1 MTMDFRLAMHRALAP
16 LLAAGVSAGVVTAV
30 AAAPAP
36 IAEPAPVNRL
46 PQALGL
52 GFERWSL
59 PAGEKVGMVHGHLMF
74 EVAPDWWVGPSV
86 LGAASGQ
93 RGGWFVGGLSVQRP
107 LTLWPGRL
115 WLLPSLTA
123 GGGGG
128 AAAPVGSG
136 LMLRSSL
143 TLSTPMPGGRIGLTW
158 SDVRFAGTELSSRQ
172 FGLRAEW
179 HRWFDTQPTHLL
191 GQVRAASGRSGLG
204 FDRIALL
211 GGRYDLTGTGQPAV
225 PLIGVR
231 LERLHGDGVSHGIE
245 ALASAG
251 RGSAGYME
259 LLAHLGQRWRPLPQ
273 QPLQLGLRAAVG
285 LGGGGAVP
293 TGAGPIAHAGAFA
306 EVEPSPGWQIGAS
319 LGRVVGR
326 SSALRGNR
334 AELWLATD
342 LEPGAVP
349 ASAPRSGVVRRLDWS
364 GLLQHSARV
373 QRFDGRR
380 EGLQSLALQLN
391 LWLGPQAYAT
401 AQAHTA
407 VGGGAGAWGMGLV
420 GAGWASRPDG
430 GWQVG
435 AEALA
440 GAAGGGGVYSLAGP
454 VSQAMLWLAPRSQA
468 PGQELRPHWRLS
480 LGAVQGRSGGT
491 QPAAGLSWV
500 LPLAQVLR

>member
-1 MTMDFRLAMHRALAP
+1 MRMQFHRTWSRALPP
-16 LLAAGVSAGVVTAV
+16 LV
-30 AAAPAP
+30 AAAVMAAAVADPALG
-36 IAEPAPVNRL
+36 AESAPLERQ
-46 PQALGL
+46 PQSLGL
-52 GFERWSL
+52 GFERWTL
-59 PAGEKVGMVHGHLMF
+59 PGAEKVGMAHGHLLF

-93 RGGWFVGGLSVQRP
+93 RGGWFVGALTVQRP

-115 WLLPSLTA
+115 WLLPSLSA

-143 TLSTPMPGGRIGLTW
+143 TLSAPMPGGRIGLTW
-158 SDVRFAGTELSSRQ
+158 SDVRFSGTELSSRQ

-179 HRWFDTQPTHLL
+179 HRWFQTQPSRLL
-191 GQVRAASGRSGLG
+191 GQALSVSGRSGLG
-204 FDRIALL
+204 FDRMALL
-211 GGRYDLTGTGQPAV
+211 GGRYALKGSSGASV
-225 PLIGVR
+225 PLVGVR
-231 LERLHGDGVSHGIE
+231 LERLHGEGGSHGVE

-259 LLAHLGQRWRPLPQ
+259 LLAHLSQRWHPLPQ
-273 QPLQLGLRAAVG
+273 QPLQLGVRAAVG

-293 TGAGPIAHAGAFA
+293 TGAGPIAHAGAF
-306 EVEPSPGWQIGAS
+306 VEIEPLAGWQVGAS
-319 LGRVVGR
+319 LGRVAGR

-334 AELWLATD
+334 AELWLAAD
-342 LEPGAVP
+342 LEPKPVP
-349 ASAPRSGVVRRLDWS
+349 GSTERSGVAHRLDWA
-364 GLLQHSARV
+364 GLVQHSARV
-373 QRFDGRR
+373 QRVDGRR
-380 EGLQSLALQLN
+380 DGLQSLALQLN
-391 LWLGPQAYAT
+391 LWLGPQAYVT
-401 AQAHTA
+401 GQAHTA

-430 GWQVG
+430 GWQYG

-440 GAAGGGGVYSLAGP
+440 GAAGGGGVDSLAGP

-468 PGQELRPHWRLS
+468 AGQDLRPHWRLS

-491 QPAAGLSWV
+491 QPAAGLAWV